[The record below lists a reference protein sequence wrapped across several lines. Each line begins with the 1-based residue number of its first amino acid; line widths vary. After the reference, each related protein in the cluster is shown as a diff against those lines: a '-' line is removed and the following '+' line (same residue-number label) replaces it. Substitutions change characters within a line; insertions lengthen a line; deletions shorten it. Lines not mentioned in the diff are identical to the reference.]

1 MGPSPRTGKIQTGN
15 IQLLIA
21 SFLNFVKN
29 SGIETLMKLTIYHCF
44 NFFLVTGLISPSE
57 LGKTM
62 VHEHLSMNF
71 DVAYVPPSSG
81 NDAKA
86 SMPFTME
93 NLGWIRYN
101 PYSHKPNLKF
111 NDKECESA
119 VASELALYRAA
130 GGGAIVECTTH
141 GIQRKAGFLR
151 EMR

>member
-1 MGPSPRTGKIQTGN
+1 MGPSPRTGKIQT
-15 IQLLIA
+15 
-21 SFLNFVKN
+21 
-29 SGIETLMKLTIYHCF
+29 
-44 NFFLVTGLISPSE
+44 VTGLISPSE